1 MLRLNFLAAA
11 LCLAALASCAPSEP
25 QGTVSSDSLRRTS
38 TAVVDTI
45 PFTVKW
51 SGERVAGNSCLNCRT
66 DWDYECVV
74 NTGGQNDISY
84 LTQTFRDPYP
94 GAVVTG
100 VKAKV
105 YGRLIDTGD
114 SDRRETLNIQ
124 LNGQPIGSDY
134 TSADEM
140 ACSTTNKDCE
150 TPWEKSAA
158 SGSAA
163 ITGYLRNADNILRV
177 GVTGSGNSVKYCLSH
192 VELYFTYQP
201 RTLEAL
207 GLTDGSLSFGK
218 QKNGTISRTLTVK
231 VKNTGEASVRAI
243 TPSIRN
249 ATGGTFTLSSTTPF
263 DLGTGA
269 TSAPFSVTF
278 TPTAPGGEAS
288 GILSFTSNEAG
299 FPAGN
304 PTLDIPLSG
313 FGVASAA
320 DVSHESLTFASLRV
334 GQTSTAQTVTV
345 RNVGNV
351 PTPTSSF
358 NITGVS
364 IGPDEPFDVTPKTG
378 FPVAVVANTA
388 GTPLSVTFKPT
399 AEGVDQTGT
408 LTIFTNDPDRL
419 EITVALKGTGVKPTI
434 ALNPDPVVFGPQRVG
449 TISGWMPLVVRNDGS
464 ERLDVS
470 AVAIG
475 SGAPFEVSSTTAFTV
490 APGATHT
497 ALQVRF
503 KPVAEGVDQLG
514 SLTFTTNEP
523 GRTTAIF
530 VLKGTGVKPT
540 IALNPD
546 PVVFGP
552 QRVDSISEWTT
563 LSVRNDGS
571 ERLDVSA
578 VAIGSGPF
586 EVSSNAGFFVASG
599 ATYSELKVRFKP
611 TAAGVDQPGALTFTT
626 NEPGRSTATFVLKG
640 TGVKPTLVLDPSP
653 VTFLPQRVDT
663 ISDWKTLSVR
673 NDGTEQLD
681 VSAVAIGSGPFEVSS
696 NAGFTVAPGGTHTAL
711 QVRFKP
717 TLEAADQPGVL
728 TFTTNEPRRTT
739 ATFALSGS
747 GVRPHLEVTPATT
760 PTSPLTFDDQRVLTT
775 SGPKTVTVSNLTGTG
790 PIRITAVSTGS
801 DGIFTVS
808 PSDPFTLE
816 KGESRPLSVT
826 FRPTSETVA
835 SGTLTLATDYTP
847 LSTVT
852 VSLSGKGIK
861 PTLELSTTSLSFG
874 TQGVGSPSTPK
885 PVTVRNI
892 GSGTLRITSISVS
905 SPSYKLDSMA
915 PFELTESSREKTL
928 SVTFQPLAQDSIPG
942 SITLRTNDPEN
953 DPVTISLSGNGQTEL
968 KVTPS
973 TIDFESVRV
982 GAVGER
988 QVTFTNEGPVAIT
1001 LTKVLFISD
1010 AQFSV
1015 EGLGTPVELKPGFP
1029 SIPLKVKFIPTRAG
1043 DVSAVIRVES
1053 TANNSPHT
1061 LSVSGRGTEARVQ
1074 LSLPMYPGQ
1083 TALDFGDVEVYST
1096 KQEMVRLTNTGG
1108 ATLDV
1113 TTAKVVRRLSDGGTV
1128 VSTIPFEYRGPSTR
1142 SDIAPDGG
1150 YIEFPVAFTP
1160 PENAA
1165 FSATLVINSNAVNNP
1180 VELPLI
1186 GNGAAA
1192 HLELSR
1198 SSIAF
1203 GTQRLGAASPTQRVF
1218 ITNRGKAALKIQ
1230 GFSFTNSDFA
1240 VSSPTPLPSPSSPIV
1255 VPGDGGTLAVDLRFT
1270 PTALGVV
1277 RGSLTVLSNAI
1288 DSVSSLSLEGTG
1300 LDGAITVVEPTTDIN
1315 FGGVAVGSSSPKALV
1330 RVKNTGDFRL
1340 TLISAGIKDPS
1351 EDNPFIITGFNSGL
1365 TLYPGDVHEFFVTFR
1380 PLVNGYQS
1388 ALVTIQSDSWLNPQR
1403 SLTVLGT
1410 GEGAEVELLRSS
1422 INFGKA
1428 NVGQSAPQT
1437 LSIRN
1442 RGVRTLDIHEI
1453 SFEKKTVLDGGIAGT
1468 DDMSLDF
1475 NAGRTADGGSIFS
1488 GSGSVLL
1495 EPEASIV
1502 IDMKFSPTAVGLRE
1516 ARGVITSNA
1525 KTVRFDVTGQG
1536 TSPILKAEPAKLV
1549 ISGVLLDNTST
1560 AQQIK
1565 ITNDGD
1571 GPVDLNGITLTQ
1583 TGSAFTLTHSSV
1595 PIRLDP
1601 KAVETL
1607 LVTFRPTEAQP
1618 SAVAQL
1624 LVEPSLSSVPR
1635 ILIPIE
1641 GRGVTQPITVESEL
1655 DFGQQ
1660 LIGSTSLPH
1669 TLHISNN
1676 TENIISLT
1684 GATVVAGT
1692 GCAQFKPEPLPTTSV
1707 ELVNGEP
1714 VPLNVTFRPLDQSD
1728 VNCVL
1733 RLSFSQGRPIDVAL
1747 HGKGIPTVLS
1757 INPSPLDFGGVRIGT
1772 GAREEP
1778 ITLLNLS
1785 SDPITLAKPEV
1796 QFPKGEPF
1804 LFDWASLEGLV
1815 LQPGVPVVKKVK
1827 YEPMTESFSDATVYF
1842 GTTIPLKPRAVE
1854 FKLQARATRSVLSA
1868 DVTHLDFGRVGL
1880 TAQAQTKTVTVT
1892 NKSAQPQR
1900 VLVKLKAIE
1909 ASAFAFNSSGLSE
1922 AIPPEASATFSVAFD
1937 PDKVGE
1943 AENEV
1948 QVWVQDATE
1957 PELQIPVT
1965 GFGQNLTG
1973 SGSGCSCSSTEAG
1986 SAGML
1991 MLLALVG
1998 LGSRRRKRE

>member
-1 MLRLNFLAAA
+1 M
-11 LCLAALASCAPSEP
+11 P
-25 QGTVSSDSLRRTS
+25 GD
-38 TAVVDTI
+38 
-45 PFTVKW
+45 
-51 SGERVAGNSCLNCRT
+51 CLNCRT
-66 DWDYECVV
+66 DWDYQCVV
-74 NTGGQNDISY
+74 NTGSQSDIEY
-84 LTQTFRDPYP
+84 LAQTFRDPYP

-100 VKAKV
+100 IKAKV
-105 YGRLIDTGD
+105 YGRLIETTDGD
-114 SDRRETLNIQ
+114 HKETLTIQ
-124 LNGQPIGSDY
+124 LNGQAIGGDY
-134 TSADEM
+134 TSGDEL
-140 ACSTTNKDCE
+140 ACGSNRDCE
-150 TPWEKSAA
+150 TPWERSA
-158 SGSAA
+158 SGTNAA
-163 ITGYLRNADNILRV
+163 ITSYLRNADNTLRV
-177 GVTGSGNSVKYCLSH
+177 GVTGSSGVVKYCLSH

-201 RTLEAL
+201 RTLEAV

-218 QKNGTISRTLTVK
+218 QKIGTISRTLSVR
-231 VKNTGEASVRAI
+231 VKNTGEATVRSI

-249 ATGGTFTLSSTTPF
+249 ATGGTFTVSSTAPF
-263 DLGTGA
+263 DLGSGA
-269 TSAPFSVTF
+269 TTTTAFSVTF
-278 TPTAPGGEAS
+278 TPTDPGGEAS

-320 DVSHESLTFASLRV
+320 DVSHASLTFASLRV
-334 GQTSTAQTVTV
+334 GQTSAAQTVTV

-364 IGPDEPFDVTPKTG
+364 IGSGEPFDVTPKTG
-378 FPVAVVANTA
+378 FPAVVAGTA
-388 GTPLSVTFKPT
+388 GTTLSVTFKPV
-399 AEGVDQTGT
+399 AAGVDQTGT
-408 LTIFTNDPDRL
+408 LTILTDDPDRP
-419 EITVALKGTGVKPTI
+419 EINVTLKGTGIKPTI
-434 ALNPDPVVFGPQRVG
+434 ALNPDPVTFAPQRVN
-449 TISGWMPLVVRNDGS
+449 TVSGWTTVLVRNDGS
-464 ERLDVS
+464 EQLDVS

-475 SGAPFEVSSTTAFTV
+475 SGPFEVSSTAGFSV
-490 APGATHT
+490 APGGTHN

-503 KPVAEGVDQLG
+503 KPTAEGVDQLG
-514 SLTFTTNEP
+514 ALTFTTNEP
-523 GRTTAIF
+523 GRTTATF
-530 VLKGTGVKPT
+530 VLKGTGIKPT
-540 IALNPD
+540 IALNPN
-546 PVVFGP
+546 PVTFAVP
-552 QRVDSISEWTT
+552 QRVDTSSEWLS

-586 EVSSNAGFFVASG
+586 EVSSTAGFSVAPGG
-599 ATYSELKVRFKP
+599 AHSELKVRFKP
-611 TAAGVDQPGALTFTT
+611 TAEGVDQPGSITFTT
-626 NEPGRSTATFVLKG
+626 NEPGRTTATFVLKG
-640 TGVKPTLVLDPSP
+640 TGVKPTIALNPDP
-653 VTFLPQRVDT
+653 VTFVPQRVNT
-663 ISDWKTLSVR
+663 VSAWTTVSVR
-673 NDGTEQLD
+673 NDGSERLD
-681 VSAVAIGSGPFEVSS
+681 VSAVAISSGPFEVSS
-696 NAGFTVAPGGTHTAL
+696 NAGFSVAPGGTHNAL

-717 TLEAADQPGVL
+717 TTEGENQPGVL

-739 ATFALSGS
+739 ANFALSGS
-747 GVRPHLEVTPATT
+747 GVMPNLVVTPVTSS
-760 PTSPLTFDDQRVLTT
+760 TSPLGFGEQRVDTI
-775 SGPKTVTVSNLTGTG
+775 SAPQTVTVSNSTGSG
-790 PIRITAVSTGS
+790 PIRITSVAIGS
-801 DGIFTVS
+801 GEPFTVS
-808 PSDPFTLE
+808 STDAFTLE
-816 KGESRPLSVT
+816 RGQSKTLSVT
-826 FRPTSETVA
+826 FRPTSETA
-835 SGTLTLATDYTP
+835 ATGTLTLTTDYTP
-847 LSTVT
+847 LPTVT

-861 PTLELSTTSLSFG
+861 PTLELSTTELSFG
-874 TQGVGSPSTPK
+874 TQGVGSFSTPK

-905 SPSYKLDSMA
+905 SPSYELDSMV
-915 PFELTESSREKTL
+915 PFDLTETSREKTL
-928 SVTFQPLAQDSIPG
+928 SVTFHPLAQDSIPG
-942 SITLRTNDPEN
+942 SITLRTNDPAH
-953 DPVTISLSGNGQTEL
+953 DPVTITLSGNGQTEL

-973 TIDFESVRV
+973 TIGFGSVRV

-988 QVTFTNEGPVAIT
+988 QVTFTNEGPVPIT

-1010 AQFSV
+1010 SQFSV

-1029 SIPLKVKFIPTRAG
+1029 SIPLRVKFKPTRAG
-1043 DVSAVIRVES
+1043 DVSAVIQVES

-1061 LSVSGRGTEARVQ
+1061 LSVSGRGTEAKVQ
-1074 LSLPMYPGQ
+1074 LSLPAYPSQ

-1096 KQEMVRLTNTGG
+1096 RQEMVRLTNTGE

-1113 TTAKVVRRLSDGGTV
+1113 TSAKVVSRLSDGGTV
-1128 VSTIPFEYRGPSTR
+1128 VSTAPFEYRGPGTR

-1192 HLELSR
+1192 RLELSR
-1198 SSIAF
+1198 STIAF
-1203 GTQRLGAASPTQRVF
+1203 GTQRLGAPSPTQRVY

-1255 VPGDGGTLAVDLRFT
+1255 VPGDGETLAVDLRFT
-1270 PTALGVV
+1270 PTTRGVV
-1277 RGSLTVLSNAI
+1277 RGTLTVLSNAI

-1300 LDGAITVVEPTTDIN
+1300 LDGVITVEEPTTDIN

-1330 RVKNTGDFRL
+1330 RIKNTGDFRL

-1453 SFEKKTVLDGGIAGT
+1453 SFEKKAVLDGGISGT

-1525 KTVRFDVTGQG
+1525 KTVRFDVSGQG

-1571 GPVDLNGITLTQ
+1571 GPVYLNGITLTQ
-1583 TGSAFTLTHSSV
+1583 TGSAFMLTHSSV

-1641 GRGVTQPITVESEL
+1641 GKGVTQPITVESEL

-1660 LIGSTSLPH
+1660 LIGSTSIPH

-1676 TENIISLT
+1676 TENVISLT

-1728 VNCVL
+1728 VNCIL
-1733 RLSFSQGRPIDVAL
+1733 RLSFSQGKPIDVAL

-1757 INPSPLDFGGVRIGT
+1757 ISPSPLDFGGVRIGT

-1827 YEPMTESFSDATVYF
+1827 YEPMTESFSDATVSF

-1854 FKLQARATRSVLSA
+1854 FKLQARATRSVLGA
-1868 DVTHLDFGRVGL
+1868 DVTHLDFGRVAL

-1909 ASAFAFNSSGLSE
+1909 ASAFAFDSRGLSE
-1922 AIPPEASATFSVAFD
+1922 AIPPEGSVTFSVAFD

-1948 QVWVQDATE
+1948 QVWVQDAAE

-1965 GFGQNLTG
+1965 GFGQSLTG
-1973 SGSGCSCSSTEAG
+1973 SGGGCSCGSTEAG

-1998 LGSRRRKRE
+1998 LGSRRRRHE